1 MPQPKCPFCFNKHD
15 FKKSR
20 KCPNSSRK
28 GNPEEN
34 EEIPRQFIEQYNQVP
49 PLSLVTMGFKQH
61 GKTTYL
67 AALTMVLENLYRIL
81 PGTTYQLL
89 DQYTVETVTEM
100 RKNAISGNLPN
111 PNQIAV
117 PRPMFVN
124 IYGGLGPNCLVLYDV
139 AGEIY
144 HSVYENSNDKYIQSL
159 KTVKN
164 VLFMVSLK
172 DLEEDEYRLR
182 INDLLQRYIEGMQH
196 LQMPVANHNLIVVFT
211 KGDKL
216 INQAEYGLP
225 EKVNEH
231 FLKDRFQKVTRL
243 SSPVDILPNFSQDE
257 YMIELQ
263 EVSDLLKDY
272 TRRVV
277 PGGGAFIDLAELN
290 NIGLYFTITSAT
302 GGNPVNNRMQVEAT
316 RYCVLDP
323 YFWALRLNE
332 PLAVSEIHMLLD
344 GTKESDRIYTENLAS
359 IYEELTTYSDVTTH
373 YVGQSRIAS
382 VAGQPP
388 PTTKPRVLR
397 PRLVGPIL
405 EKFDENSLAMVLAGG
420 EILDLQDFTNSTW
433 RERLLL
439 VAFGDEEYQPWQNQ
453 IIFRK
458 GDDLSLVTDQ
468 FRQLI
473 ITDSSL

>member
-15 FKKSR
+15 FKKSYI
-20 KCPNSSRK
+20 CPNSFRK
-28 GNPEEN
+28 ENPEEN
-34 EEIPRQFIEQYNQVP
+34 EVVPPEFIKQYDRVP

-89 DQYTVETVTEM
+89 DQYTVETVAKM
-100 RKNAISGNLPN
+100 RQNAITGNLPG
-111 PNQIAV
+111 PSEIAV

-172 DLEEDEYRLR
+172 DLEEDEYILR
-182 INDLLQRYIEGMQH
+182 INDLLLRYIEGMQH

-211 KGDKL
+211 KGDKMVNL
-216 INQAEYGLP
+216 AEYGLP
-225 EKVNEH
+225 GKVNEH
-231 FLKDRFQKVTRL
+231 FLNDPFQKVTKKYD
-243 SSPVDILPNFSQDE
+243 VDILTDFRLDD
-257 YMIELQ
+257 YMTELQ

-290 NIGLYFTITSAT
+290 HIGLYFTITSAT
-302 GGNPVNNRMQVEAT
+302 GDNPVNNRLQQEAT

-332 PLAVSEIHMLLD
+332 PLAVSEIHLFLD
-344 GTKESDRIYTENLAS
+344 GTKDSECIYAENLTV
-359 IYEELTTYSDVTTH
+359 IYEELSTYGDVTTH
-373 YVGQSRIAS
+373 YLGQSRIAS
-382 VAGQPP
+382 IAGQAP
-388 PTTKPRVLR
+388 PTSKPRVPR

-405 EKFDENSLAMVLAGG
+405 EKFDENSLSMALTGG
-420 EILDLQDFTNSTW
+420 EILDLQDFVNSTW
-433 RERLLL
+433 QERLLL
-439 VAFGDEEYQPWQNQ
+439 VAFGDEEFQPWANQ

-458 GDDLSLVTDQ
+458 GDNLSLVTEQ

-473 ITDSSL
+473 IDGSSL